1 MGPLQ
6 QMKLVSNNIGYGP
19 RPAPYDEVEQC
30 ITLSSDG
37 QVDVVAFRFG
47 EGEPYAKLSSR
58 HRNLDPHEAQTILTL
73 VAAFFEGNPRAFDVT
88 DVGMWELTLTDTG
101 GSEKTYRGPL
111 CGGYEVD
118 GHNLSETLRKTLDI
132 PELIAFDDKGKDSII
147 SRITLDYHRVQKQ
160 EEEIICGT
168 GEKHGPWETS
178 ERLILDRETGSIE
191 IYRKTSDGAEIRH
204 SFHLCNDEVAYLLG
218 EYGRDVLS
226 EPIGTPDGAEEN
238 VLDQRHYVISVEFRS
253 GNTVKQTGCFDKF
266 GVPKDFELFI
276 DEVWEEIEFH
286 EIPDIFRAPLYTK
299 SNRVKEQELI
309 FCSCAFKRGGQT
321 YYYLTEDDSLQEGDF
336 VWVPAGKNNQEKVVR
351 IEEIE
356 VCPEDE
362 PVFSTYDTKRILRRC
377 EKDEIPEE
385 WMTFTPATF
394 FCPLIEREVTPEECE
409 GICLVVQNGFE
420 PSILDKFTPH
430 IEVDLSKE
438 AKCWQCDN
446 PWLNS

>member
-147 SRITLDYHRVQKQ
+147 SRITLD
-160 EEEIICGT
+160 
-168 GEKHGPWETS
+168 
-178 ERLILDRETGSIE
+178 
-191 IYRKTSDGAEIRH
+191 
-204 SFHLCNDEVAYLLG
+204 
-218 EYGRDVLS
+218 
-226 EPIGTPDGAEEN
+226 
-238 VLDQRHYVISVEFRS
+238 
-253 GNTVKQTGCFDKF
+253 
-266 GVPKDFELFI
+266 
-276 DEVWEEIEFH
+276 
-286 EIPDIFRAPLYTK
+286 
-299 SNRVKEQELI
+299 
-309 FCSCAFKRGGQT
+309 
-321 YYYLTEDDSLQEGDF
+321 
-336 VWVPAGKNNQEKVVR
+336 
-351 IEEIE
+351 
-356 VCPEDE
+356 
-362 PVFSTYDTKRILRRC
+362 
-377 EKDEIPEE
+377 
-385 WMTFTPATF
+385 
-394 FCPLIEREVTPEECE
+394 
-409 GICLVVQNGFE
+409 
-420 PSILDKFTPH
+420 
-430 IEVDLSKE
+430 
-438 AKCWQCDN
+438 
-446 PWLNS
+446 